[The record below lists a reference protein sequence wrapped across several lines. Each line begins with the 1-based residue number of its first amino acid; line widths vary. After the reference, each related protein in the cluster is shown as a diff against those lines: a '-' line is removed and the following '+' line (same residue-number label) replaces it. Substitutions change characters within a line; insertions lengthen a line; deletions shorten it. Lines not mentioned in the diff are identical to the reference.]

1 VITDLTRRCDLNLEA
16 VPPRIGQVRR
26 IVQAHLR
33 YWNLDALIDPALL
46 GITEMLTNV
55 HKHVRGDK
63 RCSVALVYLAGC
75 LTVSVHD
82 ADPRLPRLQPSS
94 PGLPAAEGA
103 GWGLAIVAGLSKEWG
118 AWPEA
123 GGGKTVWFSLAED
136 DGPLALG

>member
-16 VPPRIGQVRR
+16 APSRFGQVRR

-46 GITEMLTNV
+46 GITELLANV
-55 HKHVRGDK
+55 HKHAGSDK
-63 RCSVALVYLAGC
+63 RCTVAIAYLAGC

-82 ADPRLPRLQPSS
+82 ADPRLPRR
-94 PGLPAAEGA
+94 PGPGHHPEGGS
-103 GWGLAIVAGLSKEWG
+103 GWGMTIIAGLSKEWG

-123 GGGKTVWFSLAED
+123 AGGKTVWFSLVED
-136 DGPLALG
+136 HPPLA